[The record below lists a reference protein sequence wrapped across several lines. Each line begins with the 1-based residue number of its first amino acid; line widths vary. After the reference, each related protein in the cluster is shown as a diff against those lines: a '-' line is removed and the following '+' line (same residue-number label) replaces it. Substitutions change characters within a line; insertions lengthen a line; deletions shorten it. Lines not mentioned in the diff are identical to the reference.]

1 MIKLGLIGTP
11 IAHSLSPK
19 IHQGFMAKAGIQGR
33 YELFEMAQ
41 LPPEGLMAFM
51 RSKGLTGLN
60 VTIPYKE
67 KVLKEL
73 NHVDAAAKK
82 MGVVNTIVLEDQKLI
97 GYNTDVFGIAASI
110 ENLGIEPCKALVF
123 GSGGAAKAV
132 VNVLENRGFNP
143 TVISRSSSSNTYENL
158 TDKAASKYRLWV
170 NCTPVGTEGIAPNLL
185 PLPYAVLNEEFA
197 IFDLVYK
204 PNPTPL
210 MKEALQRGAKVIGGE
225 NMLIEQARKSWQLF
239 HDAYYKNL

>member
-1 MIKLGLIGTP
+1 MIKLGLIGSP

-19 IHQGFMAKAGIQGR
+19 IHHGFMAEAGLEGH
-33 YELFEMAQ
+33 YELFEMDR
-41 LPPEGLMAFM
+41 LPNEGLKTFM
-51 RSKGLTGLN
+51 KKEGLTGIN
-60 VTIPYKE
+60 VTIPF
-67 KVLKEL
+67 KEL
-73 NHVDAAAKK
+73 VLAELDEVDASAESLGAI
-82 MGVVNTIVLEDQKLI
+82 NTIVFEKQKLI
-97 GYNTDVFGIAASI
+97 GYNTDVYGIAMSI
-110 ENLGIEPCKALVF
+110 EELDIEPCKALVF

-143 TVISRSSSSNTYENL
+143 IVLSRSSSNNSYESL
-158 TDKAASKYRLWV
+158 SDKAAAHCRLWV
-170 NCTPVGTEGIAPNLL
+170 NCTPVGTQGIAPNLL

-210 MKEALQRGAKVIGGE
+210 MREALQRGAKVIGGE
-225 NMLIEQARKSWQLF
+225 KMLTEQARKSWQLF